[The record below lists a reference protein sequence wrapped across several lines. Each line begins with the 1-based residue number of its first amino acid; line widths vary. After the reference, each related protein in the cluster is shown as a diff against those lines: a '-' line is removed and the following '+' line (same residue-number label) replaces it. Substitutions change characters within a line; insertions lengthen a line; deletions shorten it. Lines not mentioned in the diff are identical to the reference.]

1 LSQKDDEAECRLAQK
16 DKLIQDLNKTLN
28 DSHASSFIEIQ
39 KQEIKKEYSNLLQNV
54 ENDKAFLQA
63 QVKQTQREKDEL
75 QNQLREKREKESRK
89 AVSSYKGKDGE
100 DLADQ
105 LLNDAFCPARIE
117 HTSLTGGKMDRHLTL
132 GTTRIMIEVKAHE
145 REIKTD
151 PDVNKFKNN
160 LHSSNDSSIGILL
173 ALHLNIPNYAGQ
185 TIETRI
191 VKNKLEIYMNRVAE
205 NPTERLRIVASIIDV
220 WNEYSKISQSQSV
233 NDKCSLDDLKDWKT
247 KSERAFE
254 NFVRLIATL
263 NGHYTTMKADV
274 EKAMTRFET
283 SLETEKNAILDIIRS
298 VDTNLVGDIPETIA
312 VSKKAV
318 RKKTQSN
325 S

>member
-1 LSQKDDEAECRLAQK
+1 
-16 DKLIQDLNKTLN
+16 
-28 DSHASSFIEIQ
+28 
-39 KQEIKKEYSNLLQNV
+39 
-54 ENDKAFLQA
+54 
-63 QVKQTQREKDEL
+63 
-75 QNQLREKREKESRK
+75 
-89 AVSSYKGKDGE
+89 
-100 DLADQ
+100 
-105 LLNDAFCPARIE
+105 
-117 HTSLTGGKMDRHLTL
+117 
-132 GTTRIMIEVKAHE
+132 
-145 REIKTD
+145 
-151 PDVNKFKNN
+151 
-160 LHSSNDSSIGILL
+160 
-173 ALHLNIPNYAGQ
+173 
-185 TIETRI
+185 
-191 VKNKLEIYMNRVAE
+191 MNRVAE